1 MRLTQTQLNG
11 IIIAFKDI
19 FDKNDQIWLFGSRVY
34 DSLKGGDIDL
44 YIETHLTNSEEIF
57 NKKMN
62 FLIKLNVSLEDQKID
77 VVVNQLSLNK
87 ELPIYLEAKTSGI
100 KIYG

>member
-1 MRLTQTQLNG
+1 MLVS
-11 IIIAFKDI
+11 KDI

-62 FLIKLNVSLEDQKID
+62 FFSARDRALKKLFFIILIYKIS
-77 VVVNQLSLNK
+77 N
-87 ELPIYLEAKTSGI
+87 
-100 KIYG
+100 